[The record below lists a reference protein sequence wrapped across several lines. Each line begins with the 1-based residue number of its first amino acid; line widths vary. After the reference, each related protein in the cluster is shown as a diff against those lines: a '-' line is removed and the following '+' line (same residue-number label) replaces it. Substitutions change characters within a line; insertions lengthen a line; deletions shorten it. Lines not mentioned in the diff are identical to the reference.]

1 MQVSPQFSTLN
12 LFKRALSNMSFI
24 ELSLYEI
31 TKYFLT
37 PVLMLIIAMFL
48 YAFYVFG
55 IFLMELGQRWKA
67 NNKQENYPNRL
78 DNYRKQIKNCTIE
91 DMELFILKQLEPLRI
106 ISRAAPMLG
115 LVATMI
121 PMGPALLSLTEGD
134 SHTVSENLVV
144 AFSAVIT
151 ALLSAS
157 ITFVILT
164 VRRRWLL
171 SELRAVSQHFQG
183 EK

>member
-1 MQVSPQFSTLN
+1 
-12 LFKRALSNMSFI
+12 MSFI
-24 ELSLYEI
+24 ELSLYEV

-37 PVLMLIIAMFL
+37 PVLLLIIAMFL
-48 YAFYVFG
+48 YAFFMFG
-55 IFLMELGQRWKA
+55 VFLMELGQRLWA
-67 NNKQENYPNRL
+67 NSQKIAYPNRL
-78 DNYRKQIKNCTIE
+78 DNHRQQIKNCTIE
-91 DMELFILKQLEPLRI
+91 DLELFILKQLEPLKI
-106 ISRAAPMLG
+106 VSRAAPMLG

-121 PMGPALLSLTEGD
+121 PMGPALLSLTEGN
-134 SHTVSENLVV
+134 SHSVSENLVV

-171 SELRAVSQHFQG
+171 NELRAVSQLVG
-183 EK
+183 E

>member
-1 MQVSPQFSTLN
+1 
-12 LFKRALSNMSFI
+12 MSFI
-24 ELSLYEI
+24 ELSLYEV
-31 TKYFLT
+31 TKFFLT
-37 PVLMLIIAMFL
+37 PVLLLIIGMFL
-48 YAFYVFG
+48 YAFYALGV
-55 IFLMELGQRWKA
+55 FLMEIAQRLRA
-67 NNKQENYPNRL
+67 NRMGKVHPSSL
-78 DNYRKQIKNCTIE
+78 DNYRKHVVDCSFE
-91 DMELFILKQLEPLRI
+91 ELEIFILKKLEPFRI
-106 ISRAAPMLG
+106 VSRAAPMLG

-151 ALLSAS
+151 ALIAAS

-171 SELRAVSQHFQG
+171 TELHALNN
-183 EK
+183 EL

>member
-1 MQVSPQFSTLN
+1 
-12 LFKRALSNMSFI
+12 MSFI
-24 ELSLYEI
+24 ELSLYEV

-37 PVLMLIIAMFL
+37 PVLLLIIAMFIF
-48 YAFYVFG
+48 AFYALGV
-55 IFLMELGQRWKA
+55 FLMEMLQRLKAARQGQAYPSSLDDYRRQTA
-67 NNKQENYPNRL
+67 N
-78 DNYRKQIKNCTIE
+78 CSFE
-91 DMELFILKQLEPLRI
+91 DMELFILKRLEPFRI
-106 ISRAAPMLG
+106 VSRAAPMLG

-151 ALLSAS
+151 ALLAAS

-171 SELRAVSQHFQG
+171 SELHDLNR
-183 EK
+183 EI

>member
-1 MQVSPQFSTLN
+1 
-12 LFKRALSNMSFI
+12 MSLI
-24 ELSLYEI
+24 ELLLYEV

-37 PVLMLIIAMFL
+37 PVLLIIIAMFI
-48 YAFYVFG
+48 YAFFMLG
-55 IFLMELGQRWKA
+55 QFLMELAQRTIARYQQQNFPSSIDAFRQSKA
-67 NNKQENYPNRL
+67 N
-78 DNYRKQIKNCTIE
+78 CSFE
-91 DMELFILKQLEPLRI
+91 DLEIYILRRLEPLRL

-121 PMGPALLSLTEGD
+121 PMGPALLSLTENN
-134 SHTVSENLVV
+134 TQKVSENLVV

-151 ALLSAS
+151 ALLAAA

-171 SELRAVSQHFQG
+171 TELHAISDSL
-183 EK
+183 

>member
-1 MQVSPQFSTLN
+1 
-12 LFKRALSNMSFI
+12 MSFI

-37 PVLMLIIAMFL
+37 PVLLLIIAMFI
-48 YAFYVFG
+48 YAFFTLG
-55 IFLMELGQRWKA
+55 QFLMELGQRLWA
-67 NNKQENYPNRL
+67 NSRQQSYPSRL
-78 DNYRKQIKNCTIE
+78 DNHRRQLKKCGIE
-91 DMELFILKQLEPLRI
+91 DLELYILKQLEPLRI

-121 PMGPALLSLTEGD
+121 PMGPALLSLTEGN
-134 SHTVSENLVV
+134 SRNVSENLVV

-151 ALLSAS
+151 ALLAAS

-171 SELRAVSQHFQG
+171 SELRAVSQHL
-183 EK
+183 

>member
-1 MQVSPQFSTLN
+1 
-12 LFKRALSNMSFI
+12 MSFI

-37 PVLMLIIAMFL
+37 PVLVLIIAMFL
-48 YAFYVFG
+48 FAFFA
-55 IFLMELGQRWKA
+55 LGMFVLEWVQRIQA
-67 NNKQENYPNRL
+67 QRNSQSYPNVLHQYVQQTPSCRF
-78 DNYRKQIKNCTIE
+78 E
-91 DMELFILKQLEPLRI
+91 DLELMILKRLEPFRI
-106 ISRAAPMLG
+106 VSRAAPMLG

-121 PMGPALLSLTEGD
+121 PMGPALLSLSENNTKN
-134 SHTVSENLVV
+134 VSENLVV

-151 ALLSAS
+151 ALLAAS

-171 SELRAVSQHFQG
+171 TELRIASDHLGG
-183 EK
+183 E